1 MSYVV
6 AITGGI
12 GSGKS
17 AVADAFARRGIEV
30 IDTDAIAHALTAPR
44 GTAIEALRKKFGDE
58 IITPEGAL
66 DRAKMR
72 ARAFSD
78 PAARRELEAVL
89 HPLIRAES
97 VRRVAASGSPY
108 VVLVVPLLVE
118 SGVSRY
124 EIQRVLVVDCEEDR
138 QVERVIAR
146 SGLAAGEVRRI
157 MRSQA
162 SRAERLRLA
171 DDVIENDGVLAE
183 LDEEVETVHQL
194 YLRLARLGH
203 AHRPETGGD

>member
-1 MSYVV
+1 MSYVI

-17 AVADAFARRGIEV
+17 AVADAFARRGIDV
-30 IDTDAIAHALTAPR
+30 VDTDDIAHALTAPR
-44 GTAIEALRKKFGDE
+44 GPAIESLRRIFGEE
-58 IITPEGAL
+58 IISPEGAL

-78 PAARRELEAVL
+78 LAARRALEAVL
-89 HPLIRAES
+89 HPLILAES
-97 VRRVAASGSPY
+97 ARRVAASGSVY
-108 VVLVVPLLVE
+108 VVLVVPLLIE

-124 EIQRVLVVDCEEDR
+124 DIERVLVVDCEEER

-146 SGLAAGEVRRI
+146 SGLAGEEVRRI

-162 SRAERLRLA
+162 GRAERLRLA
-171 DDVIENDGVLAE
+171 DDVIENDGTLAE
-183 LDEEVETVHQL
+183 LDGEVETVHQL

-203 AHRPETGGD
+203 AHRLKTGGD